1 MKPFCVIISFL
12 QCVLFVSIYVNCLQC
27 LGMQI
32 QLYLHFYMLLLLR
45 TQNKNKIVIYPFLCR
60 INQYMF
66 YCNIIV
72 LMNVLRSKQSCILEY
87 VKNVNEFLFMICLL
101 CLFTP
106 HFSPLSV
113 FCVWLMNKSLK
124 IRTSLILTCQ
134 YRWLS
139 GSFLMFG

>member
-1 MKPFCVIISFL
+1 M
-12 QCVLFVSIYVNCLQC
+12 LFVSIYVNCLQC

-87 VKNVNEFLFMICLL
+87 VKNVNEFLFMPAVFIYPT
-101 CLFTP
+101 LFTT
-106 HFSPLSV
+106 V
-113 FCVWLMNKSLK
+113 CVLCMINE
-124 IRTSLILTCQ
+124 
-134 YRWLS
+134 
-139 GSFLMFG
+139 